1 MDTELAKGLT
11 FLAWTGAGFL
21 IVIGVFTAKLLFDL
35 SRLTI
40 SIKKSSDIVQNELEP
55 IMKNVGAA
63 ASTINNIVQTTN
75 KKVGKLTEIYDN
87 VSDVVINTVKKVT
100 TVSGYALKEIAKGIF
115 AGFKAVINR
124 K

>member
-21 IVIGVFTAKLLFDL
+21 IIIGIFTAKLLFDL
-35 SRLTI
+35 SRLTV
-40 SIKKSSDIVQNELEP
+40 SLKKSSDIVQNELEP

-75 KKVGKLTEIYDN
+75 KKVGKLTELYDN
-87 VSDVVINTVKKVT
+87 VSDAVITALKKAS
-100 TVSGYALKEIAKGIF
+100 TVSGYVLKEVVKGVF
-115 AGFKAVINR
+115 AGFKAVVNR

>member
-87 VSDVVINTVKKVT
+87 VSDIVINTVKKVT

-115 AGFKAVINR
+115 AGFKAVIN
-124 K
+124 KK

>member
-87 VSDVVINTVKKVT
+87 VSDIVINTVKKVT

>member
-63 ASTINNIVQTTN
+63 ASTINSIVQTTN

-87 VSDVVINTVKKVT
+87 VSDIVINTVKKVT

>member
-115 AGFKAVINR
+115 AGFKAVIN
-124 K
+124 KK